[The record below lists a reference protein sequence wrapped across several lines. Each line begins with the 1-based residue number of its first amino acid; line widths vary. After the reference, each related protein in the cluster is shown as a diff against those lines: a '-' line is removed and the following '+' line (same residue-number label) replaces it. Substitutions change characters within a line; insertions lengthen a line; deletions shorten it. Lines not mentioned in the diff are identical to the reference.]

1 MYNMLWLSLF
11 PAADKQREKEMA
23 QAEITKVLQEKE
35 QVSQDLNTMERS
47 FSELFKRLDK
57 YKEAIEG
64 YKKVG
69 IKKDVM
75 TYA

>member
-1 MYNMLWLSLF
+1 
-11 PAADKQREKEMA
+11 MA
-23 QAEITKVLQEKE
+23 QAEFTKVLQEKE

-69 IKKDVM
+69 IKKM
-75 TYA
+75 HRS